1 MVDSAPLESLDDTES
16 QLDYQSLEPR
26 AVVALLL
33 GLVSAL
39 ALVAAAWWFV
49 PILAAI
55 VAWAALVRIRRDGRP
70 GRTLALV
77 GLALAA
83 FWGTMG
89 VARVVATQWILV
101 GQARAVSDQ
110 FVGYLHEGSPE
121 KALML
126 TLMADFRHPV
136 DEGLWSFFR
145 SNAEMRG
152 ELKKMAAL
160 PAVRLILNAG
170 DSAQVRYYGVQG
182 VSVGHDH
189 AHVTLIYTVTF
200 DDPADQKK
208 KTYFFA
214 VRMERKEPKDPELS
228 PWRVDRYEGGFSPA
242 II

>member
-1 MVDSAPLESLDDTES
+1 MVDSAPIESLDDAES
-16 QLDYQSLEPR
+16 QLDYQSIEPR
-26 AVVALLL
+26 AIVAFVL
-33 GLVSAL
+33 GLLSAL

-55 VAWAALVRIRRDGRP
+55 VAWAALVRSKRDGRP
-70 GRTLALV
+70 GRALALF

-89 VARVVATQWILV
+89 VARVVAIQWILSQ
-101 GQARAVSDQ
+101 QARVVSDQ
-110 FVGYLHEGSPE
+110 FVGYLHEGSPQ

-136 DEGLWSFFR
+136 DDGLWSFYR
-145 SNAEMRG
+145 SNTEMRQ
-152 ELKKMAAL
+152 ELQKMMLL

-170 DSAQVRYYGVQG
+170 DSAEVRYYGVQG

-189 AHVTLIYTVTF
+189 AHVTLIYTITF

-214 VRMERKEPKDPELS
+214 VRMERKAPKDPELN

-242 II
+242 VI